1 MNNPMHARSSNTRRY
16 KQDSSAS
23 INVWPMPRLRQ
34 AGSTK
39 SDASQ
44 GLYSGRSLQSCSNA
58 ETVPAHSSSM
68 IAINVTGSVSEWAF
82 EKKDNTSALAAGSC
96 DKLLVN
102 YIRNPLYPLIAF
114 MPQLNLLHVFR
125 PPNFFYI
132 VSKEYQQNQN
142 VKMLQ

>member
-1 MNNPMHARSSNTRRY
+1 MGIRKERKYILIRHP
-16 KQDSSAS
+16 
-23 INVWPMPRLRQ
+23 
-34 AGSTK
+34 
-39 SDASQ
+39 
-44 GLYSGRSLQSCSNA
+44 
-58 ETVPAHSSSM
+58 
-68 IAINVTGSVSEWAF
+68 
-82 EKKDNTSALAAGSC
+82 AAGSC

-102 YIRNPLYPLIAF
+102 HIRNPLYPLIAF